1 MRQKGTTWID
11 AEGNKIPKKHIKR
24 VLKREEYHAQKILRQ
39 ALLVE
44 KELKKLA
51 SMAVDGY
58 KDIYN
63 EKMKTIVGEDDKV
76 HTNFQSM
83 TFTAFDESAEV
94 KITKPK
100 VFSFDN
106 TYTEEI
112 KKLFKEYFDSLS
124 GESETAMFMKELVN
138 GLLYTSGGNI
148 DYSKVLLLRSQKAE
162 LMKSDR
168 MAKKAEKFIEA
179 VDLFDQAVKKKSG
192 KTGLY
197 ITAKNADGKERR
209 VSTKHSDFM

>member
-1 MRQKGTTWID
+1 MKQKGTSWTD
-11 AEGNKIPKKHIKR
+11 AEGNVVPKKHIKR
-24 VLKREEYHAQKILRQ
+24 VLVREEYHSQKILKQ

-44 KELKKLA
+44 KELAKLA
-51 SMAVDGY
+51 TLATDGY

-63 EKMKTIVGEDDKV
+63 EKMKTIVGEDDEI
-76 HTNFQSM
+76 HTNYQSM
-83 TFTAFDESAEV
+83 TFTAFDDSAVV

-138 GLLYTSGGNI
+138 GLLYTSGGNV

-162 LMKSDR
+162 LMKSER

-179 VDLFDQAVKKKSG
+179 VDLFDQAVRKKSG

-197 ITAKNADGKERR
+197 ITVKDENGKERR
-209 VSTKHSDFM
+209 VHTKHSDFL